1 MCSVLTLSR
10 YRYVDFALVSALQ
23 DYLVLLLLVGTYDIH
38 CQYIRNLQKRLKDQ
52 FGVVLDEL
60 DSIVSAELPEI
71 VAAVGKYHLC
81 MHKGECRTRHSLHF
95 LPGSCM
101 TDGEMLERIWV
112 VTNGVA
118 RRTKE
123 MSAGHRHDI
132 LNDHYSDL
140 NVRRVHSMG
149 K

>member
-1 MCSVLTLSR
+1 M
-10 YRYVDFALVSALQ
+10 
-23 DYLVLLLLVGTYDIH
+23 GTYNIH
-38 CQYIRNLQKRLKDQ
+38 CQYIINLRKRLNEQ
-52 FGVVLDEL
+52 FGVVLSEL
-60 DSIVSAELPEI
+60 DSIVSTELPEI

-81 MHKGECRTRHSLHF
+81 MHKGECRTRHSLHY

-101 TDGEMLERIWV
+101 TDGEMLERIWA

-123 MSAGHRHDI
+123 MSAGHRHDV

-149 K
+149 KCMAEGVEFRLMPGLE